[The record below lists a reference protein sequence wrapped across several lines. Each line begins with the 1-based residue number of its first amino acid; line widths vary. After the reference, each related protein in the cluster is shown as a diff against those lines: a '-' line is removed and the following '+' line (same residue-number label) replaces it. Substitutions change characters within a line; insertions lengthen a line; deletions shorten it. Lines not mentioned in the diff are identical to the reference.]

1 LAGAYALGDM
11 VSKEL
16 AEKLRRVKI
25 LLLDAD
31 GVMTNGKLYFS
42 NSGEITM
49 RFDVRDGSGI
59 RYLSL
64 GGIQTGIITG
74 KRNNAVAHRARDLHI
89 SIVHRNVENKVASLN
104 DILKQENLLPE
115 EVAFVG
121 DDLLDLSIM
130 AKVGVSVAVADA
142 APEVR
147 EAADYVTQNRG
158 GDGAVR
164 EVCEMILK
172 AQDKWGEVVQHYRMM
187 L

>member
-1 LAGAYALGDM
+1 
-11 VSKEL
+11 
-16 AEKLRRVKI
+16 
-25 LLLDAD
+25 
-31 GVMTNGKLYFS
+31 
-42 NSGEITM
+42 
-49 RFDVRDGSGI
+49 
-59 RYLSL
+59 
-64 GGIQTGIITG
+64 
-74 KRNNAVAHRARDLHI
+74 
-89 SIVHRNVENKVASLN
+89 
-104 DILKQENLLPE
+104 
-115 EVAFVG
+115 
-121 DDLLDLSIM
+121 IM